1 METHDG
7 PEQPYD
13 PRDALADVAASR
25 TSVADRL
32 ITPWWYHPALGVILA
47 AIVLVTAGDTH
58 SVTRLTV
65 VLASAVAIGA
75 LVNAYQRTT
84 GMWVNLGNLG
94 PTSLRWWIAYLALV
108 VVIVGVAFLPSI
120 SDVTLPDWLPI
131 LLAATIL
138 VGTIVLGRGLD
149 EAMRVDIRSGASIA
163 PTAPTAPT
171 ARR

>member
-1 METHDG
+1 METHSD

-47 AIVLVTAGDTH
+47 ALVLVGALDAH
-58 SVTRLTV
+58 NAIRL
-65 VLASAVAIGA
+65 AVALLAAISIGA
-75 LVNAYQRTT
+75 LVGLYQRTT
-84 GMWVNLGNLG
+84 GMWVNLRNLG
-94 PTSLRWWIAYLALV
+94 PASMRWWAAYLALV
-108 VVIVGVAFLPSI
+108 VVIVGISILPSI
-120 SDVTLPDWLPI
+120 TDITLPTWGAV

-138 VGTIVLGRGLD
+138 IGTIILGRRMD
-149 EAMRVDIRSGASIA
+149 EAMRADIRSGASLA
-163 PTAPTAPT
+163 PK